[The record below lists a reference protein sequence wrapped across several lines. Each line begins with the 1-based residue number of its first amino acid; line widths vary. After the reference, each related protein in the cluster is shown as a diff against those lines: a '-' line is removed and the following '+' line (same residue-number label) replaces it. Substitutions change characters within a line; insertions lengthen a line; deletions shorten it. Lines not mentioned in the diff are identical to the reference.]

1 MTQQS
6 PFDQNPFD
14 QNRPSM
20 TDTTSAM
27 PWRAPHTLISWPA
40 VIAGA
45 VVAVTVGAMLNL
57 LGVALGATA
66 FNPYDLDGGDAEG
79 FSAAA
84 GAWMAISNALALFV
98 GAAVASRAAKHSDD
112 HRGGLHGLAV
122 WATAFLLAIFLA
134 SSTAAGGVAALL
146 GGESQRV
153 GAEESFAGDVLT
165 PDRRIGEETLVVP
178 REARDEAEAAAE
190 TTGTLALWA
199 FLAMLLGA
207 VAAVFGGLYG
217 TRNHRWMTKAG
228 IGDADLDP
236 AHRRV

>member
-1 MTQQS
+1 
-6 PFDQNPFD
+6 
-14 QNRPSM
+14 M
-20 TDTTSAM
+20 TDTTASTL
-27 PWRAPHTLISWPA
+27 PWRAQHTLISWPA

-45 VVAVTVGAMLNL
+45 AVAVTVGAMLNL

-84 GAWMAISNALALFV
+84 GAWMAIANALALFV
-98 GAAVASRAAKHSDD
+98 GAAVASRVAGRADD

-134 SSTAAGGVAALL
+134 SSTAAGGVAAIL
-146 GGESQRV
+146 GGESERA
-153 GAEESFAGDVLT
+153 GADETFIGDVVT
-165 PDRRIGEETLVVP
+165 PDRRLGEDSLVIP
-178 REARDEAEAAAE
+178 SSARPEAEAAAE

-199 FLAMLLGA
+199 FLTMLFGA

-217 TRNHRWMTKAG
+217 ARDHRWMNKAVAAHP
-228 IGDADLDP
+228 DHDP
-236 AHRRV
+236 IHRRV